1 LYNNKNKI
9 ILKGEKPAEFPAI
22 KPITKRERE
31 RSLKPNIANPINIST
46 QFLQHLNEN
55 PGSTYGD
62 VAKVFGACKT
72 RVCQMLALCNRL
84 PEQITNY
91 LLNSDEP
98 EILKLF
104 NERRLRPLMLMASVD
119 EKINRFNKM
128 RENINSRMT

>member
-1 LYNNKNKI
+1 
-9 ILKGEKPAEFPAI
+9 
-22 KPITKRERE
+22 
-31 RSLKPNIANPINIST
+31 
-46 QFLQHLNEN
+46 
-55 PGSTYGD
+55 
-62 VAKVFGACKT
+62 
-72 RVCQMLALCNRL
+72 MLALCNRL